1 VANFLAQHWVINR
14 RHALRGIGVSLAL
27 PLLDCM
33 TPLHAAEKSAQ
44 AKRSVFIYLP
54 NGVNTQAY
62 QMTVA
67 GADYKLSQPLQ
78 ALEKH
83 RKNITPISGLHHP
96 HGMGHHHNCRS
107 IWLTGAKIGPSERNT
122 ISVDQLMAQVTAPLT
137 RFSSVELSNQ
147 GGSLAWNPDGIQLPP
162 QSNPGVVFRELFE
175 DPKDGI
181 AKQRRSLQRRGSIL
195 DAILDEARSLGNQ
208 IGQSDRGRLD
218 QYLTAVREV
227 EIRTERSDKWLDTPR
242 PKIEADVQSRL
253 NRDISLEKLGD
264 YLRTMY
270 DLIVLAFQTDMTRV
284 VTFNTGEE
292 GLGPAVPEI
301 GVKQDRHSLSHH
313 NGNPDR
319 MNELTQSDAFNF
331 KQFSYFLDRLSE
343 VQDAAGP
350 LLDTTMALYGSGMA
364 YGHSHGNASL
374 PLILAG
380 GSQLGL
386 KHGQHVDFNTTRDFQ
401 GYDKHPGIYHKP
413 VNDKALL
420 SNLLLTMAQKMG
432 VETEKFGDSL
442 TTVSELTAGASNKTA
457 ASQLAGTR

>member
-1 VANFLAQHWVINR
+1 MANYLSQNWLLNR
-14 RHALRGIGVSLAL
+14 RHVLRGLGVSLAL

-33 TPLHAAEKSAQ
+33 SPLRAADQPARPR
-44 AKRSVFIYLP
+44 RSVFIYLP

-62 QMTVA
+62 QMA
-67 GADYKLSQPLQ
+67 ESGADYTLSKPLQ
-78 ALEKH
+78 SLEKH
-83 RKNITPISGLHHP
+83 RQNFTPICGLHHP
-96 HGMGHHHNCRS
+96 HGLGHHHNCRS
-107 IWLTGAKIGPSERNT
+107 IWLTAGKIGPSERNT
-122 ISVDQLMAQVTAPLT
+122 ISVDQLMAQLTAPVT
-137 RFSSVELSNQ
+137 RFSSLELSNQ
-147 GGSLAWNPDGIQLPP
+147 GGSLSWSADGIQLPA
-162 QSNPGVVFRELFE
+162 QSSPAVVFRELFE

-195 DAILDEARSLGNQ
+195 DAILDEARTLGDKL
-208 IGQSDRGRLD
+208 GQTDRGRLD

-242 PKIEADVQSRL
+242 PKIDPGTQSKL
-253 NRDISLEKLGD
+253 NRDIALEKLGD

-284 VTFNTGEE
+284 ATFNTGEE
-292 GLGPAVPEI
+292 GQGPAVPEI

-319 MNELTQSDAFNF
+319 MKELLESDAFNY

-343 VQDAAGP
+343 THDAEGP

-374 PLILAG
+374 PILLAG
-380 GSQLGL
+380 GTKLGL
-386 KHGQHVDFNTTRDFQ
+386 KHGRHVDFNLTREFQ
-401 GYDKHPGIYHKP
+401 GYDKHTGIYHNP
-413 VNDKALL
+413 VNTQARL

-432 VETEKFGDSL
+432 VETDKFGDSL
-442 TTVSELTAGASNKTA
+442 TTLSEVHA
-457 ASQLAGTR
+457 